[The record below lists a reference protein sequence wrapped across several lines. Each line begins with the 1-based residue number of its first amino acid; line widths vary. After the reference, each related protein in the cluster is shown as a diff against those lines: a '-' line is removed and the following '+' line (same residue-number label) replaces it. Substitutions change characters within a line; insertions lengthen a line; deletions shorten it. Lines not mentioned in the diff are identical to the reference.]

1 MSECLADG
9 RVGVPCTRHLFSS
22 SGFTCSRVRHH
33 LDVSSIR
40 PCLSADLLARVVGA
54 PGSLATHHVPIVF
67 RSKTTIEVRTRCR
80 TSSLHRPPC
89 LRAGLRR
96 RWHRRQRQAHAVGTH
111 CAQLAWDR
119 NCTSTVDSSRAASV
133 ASEVLAQTSMH
144 LIRYSYNVHG
154 VRIAESTVHY
164 SHSTAA
170 GHLSKLNQNHMNKG
184 EAKSQAFSI

>member
-1 MSECLADG
+1 MSEYLADR
-9 RVGVPCTRHLFSS
+9 RVGVTCTRHPFV
-22 SGFTCSRVRHH
+22 FWVH
-33 LDVSSIR
+33 LQPSQT
-40 PCLSADLLARVVGA
+40 PFGRVVNSPVLERRSARSGGRGA
-54 PGSLATHHVPIVF
+54 WLVSNASRANCLQIEDNP
-67 RSKTTIEVRTRCR
+67 IEVRTRCH